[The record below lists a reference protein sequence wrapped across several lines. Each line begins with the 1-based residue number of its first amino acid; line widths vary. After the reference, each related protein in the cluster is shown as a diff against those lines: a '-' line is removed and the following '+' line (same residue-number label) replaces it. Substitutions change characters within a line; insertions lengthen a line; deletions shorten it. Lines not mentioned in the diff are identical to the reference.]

1 MWIYCFHESVH
12 FRYGPKT
19 PGSIIDNCQLT
30 DWPVRDMD
38 TSHHL
43 IHDTAFDVY
52 ERASYGRGCEI
63 QPISDDKHKQCKDND
78 N

>member
-1 MWIYCFHESVH
+1 MCIIL

-19 PGSIIDNCQLT
+19 RNSIIDNCQLT

-38 TSHHL
+38 TSRHL
-43 IHDTAFDVY
+43 IHDDAFDVY

-63 QPISDDKHKQCKDND
+63 QPITDEKHKQCTFHIVFVI
-78 N
+78 